1 MYLDKT
7 HIIHPTSPKLVKS
20 KSLAIKVRFKLQ
32 LSAFPDVILE
42 LFDNVIKQRY
52 TVFNA

>member
-7 HIIHPTSPKLVKS
+7 HITHSTSPYIFCLLVKS
-20 KSLAIKVRFKLQ
+20 KSHAIKVRFKLQ

-42 LFDNVIKQRY
+42 LFDNVIK
-52 TVFNA
+52 